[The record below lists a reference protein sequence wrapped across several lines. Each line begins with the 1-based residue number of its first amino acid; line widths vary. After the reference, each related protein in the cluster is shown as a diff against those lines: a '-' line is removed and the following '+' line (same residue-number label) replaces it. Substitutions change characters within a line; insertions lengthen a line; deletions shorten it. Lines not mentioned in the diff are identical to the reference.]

1 MKLPLVS
8 IILLNYN
15 GKQYIQQCVESI
27 LNSDYNN
34 FELIIV
40 DNNSTDKSI
49 DIVESKTNDARITII
64 RSNKN
69 LGFAAG
75 NNLGAQCAKGDYI
88 VLLNIDTVV
97 DTRWLTEVISVM
109 EHDDT
114 IGAAQP
120 KILALDNKIIYDSA
134 GDNIDFFGHCFKRG
148 GDWYEKDEGQ
158 YDTVHDIFSARGAAL
173 VTRKEIVENIGLFDE
188 NFFMTHEDID
198 FCWRVR
204 LYGKRVVFV
213 HKSVVYHKGR
223 GITSQDTAIL
233 NNYDMHALKNHFAC
247 IFKNYD
253 TLHMIKYAILPVLI
267 INIATGFFLLQPF
280 IINSNNKLA
289 CIRNKLQAYYWIFT
303 NIKKLRDKRC
313 YIQHNIRR
321 VPDSEIMK
329 NMVKTSIWDL
339 AVLAINI
346 VKFGRPKATLLYFN
360 KGIRD
365 IPKFQIADTRFR

>member
-15 GKQYIQQCVESI
+15 GKKYIQRCVESI
-27 LNSDYNN
+27 LKSDYNN

-49 DIVESKTNDARITII
+49 DIVESKTNDARISII

-75 NNLGAQCAKGDYI
+75 NNLGAQYAKGNYL
-88 VLLNIDTVV
+88 VLLNVDTVV
-97 DTRWLTEVISVM
+97 DARWLTELISVI
-109 EHDDT
+109 EYDDT

-120 KILALDNKIIYDSA
+120 KILALDDKVTYDSA
-134 GDNIDFFGHCFKRG
+134 GDYIDYFGHSFRRG
-148 GDWYEKDEGQ
+148 GAWDEKDQGQ

-188 NFFMTHEDID
+188 SFFMTNEDID

-213 HKSVVYHKGR
+213 PKSIVYHTGS
-223 GITSQDTAIL
+223 GITSQETAIL

-247 IFKNYD
+247 LFKNYD
-253 TLHMIKYAILPVLI
+253 TPHMIKYAILPILI
-267 INIATGFFLLQPF
+267 IHIVTGFFLLQPF
-280 IINSNNKLA
+280 IMNSNDKLA
-289 CIRNKLQAYYWIFT
+289 RTKNRLQTYYWIFT
-303 NIKKLRDKRC
+303 NIKNLRDKR
-313 YIQHNIRR
+313 YHIQRNIRR

-339 AVLAINI
+339 VVLAINI
-346 VKFGRPKATLLYFN
+346 LKFGRSKASLLYFN

-365 IPKFQIADTRFR
+365 IPEFQITDARFR